1 MKLRVILVC
10 TLLLVAAVPSF
21 AAPLC
26 QECNYWWNE
35 CEIVSGA
42 FERCTYDQFGYCY
55 TYPGY
60 CIIPSQN
67 QATVLTD
74 WKVSSIEIS
83 RPALD
88 SKTVAA
94 PAAVAEVRAPRST
107 EQK

>member
-1 MKLRVILVC
+1 MKLRLTLAC
-10 TLLLVAAVPSF
+10 TLLLLAAVPSF

-26 QECNYWWNE
+26 EECDYWWNV
-35 CEIVSGA
+35 CDIVPGA
-42 FERCTYDQFGYCY
+42 FERCTYDEFGYCY

-60 CIIPSQN
+60 CIVPRQT
-67 QATVLTD
+67 TVLND

-88 SKTVAA
+88 SKTVTA
-94 PAAVAEVRAPRST
+94 PAAVAEVRTPQPA

>member
-10 TLLLVAAVPSF
+10 TVLLLAAVPSF

-26 QECNYWWNE
+26 EECDYWWNS
-35 CEIVSGA
+35 CDPIPGA
-42 FERCTYDQFGYCY
+42 LERCTYDENGFCYTYFGYCWPPRQ
-55 TYPGY
+55 T
-60 CIIPSQN
+60 
-67 QATVLTD
+67 TVLAE

-88 SKTVAA
+88 SKTVTA
-94 PAAVAEVRAPRST
+94 PAALAEIRTPRAT